1 MIAAKW
7 RLLDLGSKVQIWG
20 LPPDLPCGYMPGLLG
35 VVNCFIPEDFSKT
48 AGRFNEWR
56 TSRARAVGPLWRLYT
71 YRIDI

>member
-48 AGRFNEWR
+48 AGRFNE
-56 TSRARAVGPLWRLYT
+56 
-71 YRIDI
+71 